1 MQIAADSYSTTTAA
15 GTDDSLNVIVQV
27 GDGSITLKDAVRSEY
42 LPYFNLNIDGGAGI
56 VGDNI
61 LQKVDNAY
69 TYSGGDKIITSY
81 ASEKINYNTDFTGLG
96 FNDTDFMLNSSSG
109 SLTIQKARDKVIDVA
124 VGGNTVAYAYLSS
137 SGGTINGSG
146 ISQLE
151 VIIGATYGQDIITAG
166 SGGSSLWG
174 GSGSY
179 GSGSYDT
186 LTGGAGIDTF
196 FWGKSDGSDVITN
209 ASSSDIINLYDVS
222 LENIISA
229 KTEGNEIYVRFDTG
243 CDLLVES
250 SENLSATFKLA
261 DGNFKFNHSSGEWQN
276 A

>member
-1 MQIAADSYSTTTAA
+1 
-15 GTDDSLNVIVQV
+15 
-27 GDGSITLKDAVRSEY
+27 
-42 LPYFNLNIDGGAGI
+42 
-56 VGDNI
+56 
-61 LQKVDNAY
+61 
-69 TYSGGDKIITSY
+69 
-81 ASEKINYNTDFTGLG
+81 
-96 FNDTDFMLNSSSG
+96 MLNSSTG

-196 FWGKSDGSDVITN
+196 FWGKSDGSD
-209 ASSSDIINLYDVS
+209 IINLYDVS